1 MSELELDNV
10 SVSIGGTQIVKSISF
25 GVKPGEF
32 VALLGPNGAGKT
44 TIIRAI
50 TGLTPY
56 AGSIKLDKREV
67 SDIEAYKRGKLM
79 SYIPQGHDVHWP
91 MRVRDIVGL
100 GRLPYRPMFS
110 AEVHEDQIAI
120 DEALEITDL
129 KTLSDRKFDQL
140 SGGEKSRVMIAR
152 ALATEASL
160 LLADEPT
167 AALDPYNQ
175 LHMLELLRSYADKGR
190 CVIAVLHDIL
200 LAAQFADK
208 VVLLKNG
215 HCMEVGPSEKVL
227 CEDNLKEVYQVQASQ
242 NLSINKGVWQ
252 RISEQI
258 EN

>member
-1 MSELELDNV
+1 
-10 SVSIGGTQIVKSISF
+10 
-25 GVKPGEF
+25 
-32 VALLGPNGAGKT
+32 
-44 TIIRAI
+44 
-50 TGLTPY
+50 
-56 AGSIKLDKREV
+56 
-67 SDIEAYKRGKLM
+67 
-79 SYIPQGHDVHWP
+79 
-91 MRVRDIVGL
+91 
-100 GRLPYRPMFS
+100 
-110 AEVHEDQIAI
+110 
-120 DEALEITDL
+120 
-129 KTLSDRKFDQL
+129 
-140 SGGEKSRVMIAR
+140 MIAR